1 MPWVLAVDRPL
12 TCVWPV
18 RVSGMTEPRP
28 VFFLTHQFFGLRPRD
43 TELCDELA
51 RLGYVAVA
59 PDCFKGQTTG
69 VYGCAIPEA
78 WVDGVFALYQ
88 PSPCHL
94 LSFCRDMMW

>member
-1 MPWVLAVDRPL
+1 
-12 TCVWPV
+12 
-18 RVSGMTEPRP
+18 MTEPRP

-69 VYGCAIPEA
+69 VCMGVLPNRDSRSLGGWRLCPISQALAIYYLF
-78 WVDGVFALYQ
+78 VG
-88 PSPCHL
+88 
-94 LSFCRDMMW
+94 R

>member
-1 MPWVLAVDRPL
+1 MA
-12 TCVWPV
+12 
-18 RVSGMTEPRP
+18 EPRP

-69 VYGCAIPEA
+69 VCMCVLPT
-78 WVDGVFALYQ
+78 
-88 PSPCHL
+88 
-94 LSFCRDMMW
+94 